1 MTSRRT
7 HILGVL
13 LAAGAGSRF
22 VEKNHKLLASLR
34 GRPVISHSLSALRS
48 AGFDEVVVVTGAVDL
63 SHLLEGVTALHNP
76 DWATGQRSSVL
87 CALAYAREHSFD
99 AVVVGLADQPF
110 IDPSAWKMVAA
121 SDAPVAVATYDGI
134 RGNPVRLDKSVW
146 DLLEEVTAEP
156 DAGARTLMHLHPELV
171 REVACKGI
179 SADIDTTEDLKQWT

>member
-63 SHLLEGVTALHNP
+63 SHLLEGVTTLHNP